1 MHPQHNAADVFLLN
15 FIERTKTM
23 TLGIV
28 GLGLIGGSLAK
39 AFKEAGHT
47 VYAYN
52 RTKTVE
58 EVAVAAG
65 VIDAPLDRENIGKC
79 DFIHLSLYPDASIE
93 WLTENAPYVD
103 KKTIVIDE
111 CGTKRKICAACFELA
126 DKYGFTFV
134 GGHPMA
140 GTHFSG
146 FRYSRATM
154 FSNATMILV
163 PKDQH
168 DFLLIERITE
178 SLKPLGLKRIVTTDP
193 ENHDR
198 MIAYTSQLAHVVS
211 SAYIK
216 SPSAQQHKGYSAGS
230 FRDLTRVAW
239 LNEKMWTELFIE
251 NGDFLSAEI
260 DLIIANLK
268 EYSDAIKTS
277 DGKKLEALLHEGRV
291 AKEKSES

>member
-1 MHPQHNAADVFLLN
+1 MIV
-15 FIERTKTM
+15 
-23 TLGIV
+23 GIV

-47 VYAYN
+47 VYACN
-52 RTKTVE
+52 RTKAVE
-58 EVAVAAG
+58 DVAIAAG
-65 VIDAPLDRENIGKC
+65 VIDDVLCDKNIGKC
-79 DFIHLSLYPDASIE
+79 EFIHLSLYPDASIK
-93 WLTENAPYVD
+93 WLEDNAHLIGKDAV
-103 KKTIVIDE
+103 VLDE
-111 CGTKRKICAACFELA
+111 CGTKRKICASCFEIA
-126 DKYGFTFV
+126 DRYGFTFV

-163 PKDQH
+163 PKDQR
-168 DFLLIERITE
+168 DFLLIERITA
-178 SLKPLGLKRIVTTDP
+178 SLKPLGLKKIVTTDP
-193 ENHDR
+193 ENHDK

-216 SPSAQQHKGYSAGS
+216 SPSALCHKGYSAGS

-251 NGDFLSAEI
+251 NGDYLAPEI
-260 DLIIANLK
+260 DLVIENLQK
-268 EYSDAIKTS
+268 YSDAIKS
-277 DGKKLEALLHEGRV
+277 RDSESLESLLREGRI
-291 AKEKSES
+291 AKERSES

>member
-1 MHPQHNAADVFLLN
+1 MIV
-15 FIERTKTM
+15 
-23 TLGIV
+23 GIV

-47 VYAYN
+47 VYACN
-52 RTKTVE
+52 RTSAVE
-58 EVAVAAG
+58 DVAIAAG
-65 VIDAPLDRENIGKC
+65 VIDEVLCEKNVGKC
-79 DFIHLSLYPDASIE
+79 EFIHLSLYPDASIK
-93 WLTENAPYVD
+93 WLEDNAHLIGKDTV
-103 KKTIVIDE
+103 VLDE
-111 CGTKRKICAACFELA
+111 CGTKRKICASCFEIA
-126 DKYGFTFV
+126 DRYGFTFV

-163 PKDQH
+163 PKDQR
-168 DFLLIERITE
+168 DFLLIERITA
-178 SLKPLGLKRIVTTDP
+178 SLKPLGLKKIVTTDP
-193 ENHDR
+193 ENHDK

-216 SPSAQQHKGYSAGS
+216 SPSALCHKGYSAGS

-251 NGDFLSAEI
+251 NGDYLAPEI
-260 DLIIANLK
+260 DLVIENLQK
-268 EYSDAIKTS
+268 YSDAIKARDCES
-277 DGKKLEALLHEGRV
+277 LEILLREGRI
-291 AKEKSES
+291 AKERSESQQ

>member
-1 MHPQHNAADVFLLN
+1 MIV
-15 FIERTKTM
+15 
-23 TLGIV
+23 GIV

-47 VYAYN
+47 VYACN
-52 RTKTVE
+52 RTSAVE
-58 EVAVAAG
+58 DVAIAAG
-65 VIDAPLDRENIGKC
+65 VIDEVLCEKNIGKC
-79 DFIHLSLYPDASIE
+79 EFIHLSLYPDASIK
-93 WLTENAPYVD
+93 WLEDNAHLIGKDTV
-103 KKTIVIDE
+103 VLDE
-111 CGTKRKICAACFELA
+111 CGTKRKICASCFEIA
-126 DKYGFTFV
+126 DRYDFTFV

-163 PKDQH
+163 PKDQR
-168 DFLLIERITE
+168 DFLLIERITA
-178 SLKPLGLKRIVTTDP
+178 SLKPLGLKKIVTTDP
-193 ENHDR
+193 ENHDK

-216 SPSAQQHKGYSAGS
+216 SPSALCHKGYSAGS

-251 NGDFLSAEI
+251 NGDYLVPEI
-260 DLIIANLK
+260 DLVIENLQK
-268 EYSDAIKTS
+268 YSDAIKARDCES
-277 DGKKLEALLHEGRV
+277 LETLLREGRI
-291 AKEKSES
+291 AKERSESQQ

>member
-1 MHPQHNAADVFLLN
+1 
-15 FIERTKTM
+15 M
-23 TLGIV
+23 TVGIV

-47 VYAYN
+47 VYACN
-52 RTKTVE
+52 RTKAVE
-58 EVAVAAG
+58 DVAIAAG
-65 VIDAPLDRENIGKC
+65 VIDAPLSKENIEQC
-79 DFIHLSLYPDASIE
+79 EFIHLSLYPDASIA
-93 WLTENAPYVD
+93 WLAENGPFIN

-163 PKDQH
+163 PKDRQ
-168 DFLLIERITE
+168 DFLLIERVTS
-178 SLKPLGLKRIVTTDP
+178 SLTPLGLKRIVTTDP

-216 SPSAQQHKGYSAGS
+216 SPSAQEHKGYSAGS

-251 NGDFLSAEI
+251 NGDFLAAEI
-260 DLIIANLK
+260 DLVIENLK
-268 EYSDAIKTS
+268 AYSDAIKS
-277 DGKKLEALLHEGRV
+277 ADADRLEALLREGRI
-291 AKEKSES
+291 AKERSESQ

>member
-1 MHPQHNAADVFLLN
+1 
-15 FIERTKTM
+15 M
-23 TLGIV
+23 TVGIV

-47 VYAYN
+47 VYACN
-52 RTKTVE
+52 RTKAVE
-58 EVAVAAG
+58 DVAIAAG
-65 VIDAPLDRENIGKC
+65 VIDAPLSKENIEQC
-79 DFIHLSLYPDASIE
+79 EFIHLSLYPDASIA
-93 WLTENAPYVD
+93 WLAENGLFIN
-103 KKTIVIDE
+103 KKTVVIDE

-163 PKDQH
+163 PKDRQ
-168 DFLLIERITE
+168 DFLLIERVTS
-178 SLKPLGLKRIVTTDP
+178 SLTPLGLKRIVTTDP

-216 SPSAQQHKGYSAGS
+216 SPSAQEHKGYSAGS

-251 NGDFLSAEI
+251 NGDFLAAEI
-260 DLIIANLK
+260 DLVIENLK
-268 EYSDAIKTS
+268 AYSDAIKS
-277 DGKKLEALLHEGRV
+277 ADAERLEALLREGRI
-291 AKEKSES
+291 AKERSESQ

>member
-1 MHPQHNAADVFLLN
+1 
-15 FIERTKTM
+15 M
-23 TLGIV
+23 TVGIV

-47 VYAYN
+47 VYACN
-52 RTKTVE
+52 RTKAVE
-58 EVAVAAG
+58 DVAIAAG
-65 VIDAPLDRENIGKC
+65 VIDEALCDKNIGKC
-79 DFIHLSLYPDASIE
+79 EFIHLSLYPDASIK
-93 WLTENAPYVD
+93 WLEDNAHLIGKDTV
-103 KKTIVIDE
+103 VLDE
-111 CGTKRKICAACFELA
+111 CGTKRKICRSCFEIA
-126 DKYGFTFV
+126 ERYGFTFV

-163 PKDQH
+163 PKDQR
-168 DFLLIERITE
+168 DFLLIERITT
-178 SLKPLGLKRIVTTDP
+178 SLKPLGLKKIVTTDP

-216 SPSAQQHKGYSAGS
+216 SPSAICHKGYSAGS

-251 NGDFLSAEI
+251 NGDYLAPEI
-260 DLIIANLK
+260 DLVIENLQK
-268 EYSDAIKTS
+268 YSDAIKTK
-277 DGKKLEALLHEGRV
+277 DEKWLEELLREGRI
-291 AKEKSES
+291 AKERSESQQ

>member
-1 MHPQHNAADVFLLN
+1 MIV
-15 FIERTKTM
+15 
-23 TLGIV
+23 GIV

-47 VYAYN
+47 VYACN
-52 RTKTVE
+52 RTSAVE
-58 EVAVAAG
+58 DVAIAAG
-65 VIDAPLDRENIGKC
+65 VIDEVLCEKNIGKC
-79 DFIHLSLYPDASIE
+79 EFIHLSLYPDASIK
-93 WLTENAPYVD
+93 WLEDNAHLVG
-103 KKTIVIDE
+103 KETVVLDE
-111 CGTKRKICAACFELA
+111 CGTKRKICASCFEIA
-126 DKYGFTFV
+126 DRYGFTFV

-163 PKDQH
+163 PKDQR
-168 DFLLIERITE
+168 DFLLIERITA
-178 SLKPLGLKRIVTTDP
+178 SLKPLGLKKIVTTDP
-193 ENHDR
+193 ENHDK

-216 SPSAQQHKGYSAGS
+216 SPSALCHKGYSAGS

-251 NGDFLSAEI
+251 NGDYLAPEI
-260 DLIIANLK
+260 DLVIENLQK
-268 EYSDAIKTS
+268 YSDAIKS
-277 DGKKLEALLHEGRV
+277 RDCESLESLLREGRI
-291 AKEKSES
+291 AKERSESQQ